1 MNHILINVIDNQIEC
16 KKCGAFYKISFKKP
30 INEYTQLINAFVKDH
45 KHIENTK

>member
-1 MNHILINVIDNQIEC
+1 MKHILINVVDNQIEC
-16 KKCGAFYKISFKKP
+16 KKCGGVYKISFKKP